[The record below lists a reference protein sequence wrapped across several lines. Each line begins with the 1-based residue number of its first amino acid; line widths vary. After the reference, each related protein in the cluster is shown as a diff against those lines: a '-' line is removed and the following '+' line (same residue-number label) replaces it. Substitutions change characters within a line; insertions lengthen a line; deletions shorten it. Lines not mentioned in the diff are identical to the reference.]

1 MGEPMVEKKEK
12 VEFICPFNKI
22 IQQKLNLGKSD
33 FLKRYNPWNS
43 GRANKLIKKFINNG
57 DDFTWLD
64 IVDNHW
70 KKMNNNIKFGI
81 PNHVRG
87 DIENAKLFVC
97 LTNPNIAIR
106 DNNEF
111 NSLEEYYSFGE
122 ENDNSQKS
130 ELKNQ
135 SKYKIAKANF
145 EEAKK
150 RLERAEWELA
160 KIDDCSLNK
169 EYFTDCKLVKKHI
182 CAFEAEDS
190 ILFNELTWYE
200 EGKVE
205 DLDQVYYLSHYF
217 DQMIKD
223 AYCLKTGAKTR
234 DLAIILKDKKWL
246 EGESITFF
254 ELLKEA
260 SKRIVN
266 LESYPFRSQNPGEFG
281 KEIADSK
288 TYVSLFSAR
297 IILWRIFRWE
307 YLDRD
312 EKTRPIFIF
321 RRYEDF
327 WEKQIKSVLKM
338 DYGFKE
344 SELKY
349 ILPLLEKGYFYTINK
364 KDNKQQTRYVSQ
376 ATIYKNNEK
385 IEDDDYNRILSIFLC
400 NNKEAKE
407 AQLSE

>member
-1 MGEPMVEKKEK
+1 MGKANVENNKKSKFLCFLNE
-12 VEFICPFNKI
+12 E
-22 IQQKLNLGKSD
+22 IQQKLNLDKSD

-64 IVDNHW
+64 IANNHW
-70 KKMNNNIKFGI
+70 KKINNNIKFGI

-87 DIENAKLFVC
+87 DIENAELFIC
-97 LTNPNIAIR
+97 LTNPNIAIP

-122 ENDNSQKS
+122 ENDNSQKN

-135 SKYKIAKANF
+135 SKYKMAKANF

-150 RLERAEWELA
+150 RLERAQWELA

-169 EYFTDCKLVKKHI
+169 DNFTDCKLVKKHI
-182 CAFEAEDS
+182 CAFEAGDS
-190 ILFNELTWYE
+190 ILFNELTRYE
-200 EGKVE
+200 KGKVE

-223 AYCLKTGAKTR
+223 AYCSKTGSKTR
-234 DLAIILKDKKWL
+234 ENLAIILKDKKKL
-246 EGESITFF
+246 DGDITFL

-260 SKRIVN
+260 SKKIVN
-266 LESYPFRSQNPGEFG
+266 LESYPFRSQNPGKFG
-281 KEIADSK
+281 EEIANSN
-288 TYVSLFSAR
+288 TFVSLFSAR
-297 IILWRIFRWE
+297 IILWRIFKWE
-307 YLDRD
+307 KSK
-312 EKTRPIFIF
+312 EKKCPIFIF

-327 WEKQIKSVLKM
+327 WEKQIQSVLQM
-338 DYGFKE
+338 DYGVKDNDVKDVL
-344 SELKY
+344 S
-349 ILPLLEKGYFYTINK
+349 LLEDKFFYTINK
-364 KDNKQQTRYVSQ
+364 KDNNQQTRYVSQ

-385 IEDDDYNRILSIFLC
+385 INDDDYNRILSVFLC
-400 NNKEAKE
+400 NNKEAQQ